1 MAGVFLS
8 YDREDLP
15 RARSLALALERA
27 GHSVWW
33 DRHIKGGAQYSNE
46 IEQALKRAEAVVVL
60 WSRNSIDSA
69 WVRDEAAAARDAG
82 RLVPARL
89 DPSEPPLG
97 FRQYHTI
104 DLSRWKG
111 GSRIPKLAELLSAI
125 EALSSEA
132 PTEPATT
139 HVSRE
144 ASAPL
149 RLIALALFTL
159 ALIAAALFLWKPWLA
174 RSAMPVVSVA
184 ASSQSEAARAIA
196 QDLFVRLGAAQSGRL
211 ASVQLVREGAGANPD
226 LILEVSGTQSAATLA
241 LLRASDRQLL
251 SSQELVAPPGRT
263 EDLKPSLEIAAA
275 ATVDCAADS
284 LSARARLPL
293 AALKDY
299 LHACVRFDSLY
310 GTEDVYILI
319 PQLEQMVRREPRFI
333 PAWKLLLLAGSHMR
347 SIPTDNAKPSEQW
360 LRSMIARA
368 RQIDASMPELRL
380 AVLQLLP
387 NNDFTNR
394 ISLVDSVRNANPDN
408 LFALGSRAEQLML
421 VGRNIEAVED
431 SERSAMLKP
440 LSPYGRSEYVRTL
453 AFSGRVDRAFGEM
466 KALKTLDDVARN
478 VTETRFRLNLR
489 YGDPR
494 SSLALYR
501 KYGTSRMH
509 EAFLQARIEP
519 TPANQ
524 QRAIG
529 LARAG
534 AARQGYYSAFAEV
547 LSAFGRDDEVF
558 QTLMSVPPENVDQ
571 FLLQTLFRPTLN
583 RLREKP
589 RFLQIAKLYG
599 LLDYWRTSGNWPD
612 FCSEPDLPYD
622 CKVEAAKLG

>member
-1 MAGVFLS
+1 MASVFLS
-8 YDREDLP
+8 YDREDIGK
-15 RARSLALALERA
+15 ARSIALALEKA
-27 GHSVWW
+27 GHTVWW
-33 DRHIKGGAQYSNE
+33 DRHIKGGAQYGRE
-46 IEQALKRAEAVVVL
+46 IDEALKRSEAVVVL
-60 WSRNSIDSA
+60 WSERSVDSA
-69 WVRDEAAAARDAG
+69 WVRDEAGAG
-82 RLVPARL
+82 RDSGKLVPVLIGAV
-89 DPSEPPLG
+89 DPPLG
-97 FRQYHTI
+97 FRQYQAI
-104 DLSRWKG
+104 DLSRWRG
-111 GSRIPKLAELLSAI
+111 GSRVPKLDELLSAI

-132 PTEPATT
+132 AIEPATT
-139 HVSRE
+139 PVSRE
-144 ASAPL
+144 GRAPL
-149 RLIALALFTL
+149 RLIALSLFAL
-159 ALIAAALFLWKPWLA
+159 ALIAAALFLWRPWSA
-174 RSAMPVVSVA
+174 RSAMPVVAVA
-184 ASSQSEAARAIA
+184 AASQSEAARAIA

-211 ASVQLVREGAGANPD
+211 ASVQLVREGAGAKPD

-284 LSARARLPL
+284 LSARAPLPL

-319 PQLEQMVRREPRFI
+319 PQLEQMVRREPQFI

-360 LRSMIARA
+360 LRTMIARA
-368 RQIDASMPELRL
+368 RQIDGSMPELRL
-380 AVLQLLP
+380 AELQLLP

-394 ISLVDSVRNANPDN
+394 IRLVDSVRSAHPDN
-408 LFALGSRAEQLML
+408 PFALGSRAEQLML
-421 VGRNIEAVED
+421 VGRNNEAVED

-466 KALKTLDDVARN
+466 KALKTLDDVARS

-529 LARAG
+529 LARAS
-534 AARQGYYSAFAEV
+534 AARQGYYSAFSEV

-558 QTLMSVPPENVDQ
+558 VALMRLPPERVDQ
-571 FLLQTLFRPTLN
+571 FLLQTLFRPTLS

-589 RFLQIAKLYG
+589 RFLQIAQRYG
-599 LLDYWRTSGNWPD
+599 LLEYWRTSGNWPD

-622 CKVEAAKLG
+622 CKAEAAKLS